1 MLSRDKTV
9 NLGIKNSNL
18 NNYLLVLIMVDY
30 ILTYFGINYLGAIVE
45 GNPLLVDFFNLPFIY
60 SFFLRLLHASIIVL
74 ICEYL
79 LSLEYKYYDLFMKFA
94 IGVNVLVM
102 LVHIR
107 WIYIFIYRLTA
118 NVFA

>member
-1 MLSRDKTV
+1 MLNRDKTV

-18 NNYLLVLIMVDY
+18 NNYLLILIMVDY
-30 ILTYFGINYLGAIVE
+30 MLTYFGINYLGAIAE
-45 GNPLLVDFFNLPFIY
+45 ANPLLVNLFNLPFFY

-79 LSLEYKYYDLFMKFA
+79 LSLEYKYYYLFMKFA
-94 IGVNVLVM
+94 IGVNLLIM

-107 WIYIFIYRLTA
+107 WIYIFIYRLTGLIQS
-118 NVFA
+118 